1 MGMEH
6 IIFVRVFEKKVPIGL
21 KTDEV
26 RKDCKNI
33 MWQSL

>member
-1 MGMEH
+1 
-6 IIFVRVFEKKVPIGL
+6 VRVLENKVPVEP

-33 MWQSL
+33 MWQTL